1 MTSISATT
9 VNPYPSSAPKVSIRG
24 AEEEKAASPVAST
37 DSSED
42 KDKKLEVDTSGANIA
57 GAGGSSGSSDV
68 IEQLK
73 KQIEQTEKLLAE
85 QQAQLARVQKAA
97 PMRSKSSGNHGD
109 PDSDHGDPSHIADP
123 AGRAV
128 AGDDCFDRYP
138 CLTSLPSGRAFAS
151 KPAPT
156 VDLRRTQILCP
167 PGNACGSGLAREG
180 VGTAR
185 PKSSQTK
192 GPGVLTPGPFA
203 FQPNDQAALASGW
216 LRNGSVH

>member
-85 QQAQLARVQKAA
+85 QQAQLARVQKS
-97 PMRSKSSGNHGD
+97 R
-109 PDSDHGDPSHIADP
+109 ADEEQK
-123 AGRAV
+123 AQETMAIQ
-128 AGDDCFDRYP
+128 
-138 CLTSLPSGRAFAS
+138 
-151 KPAPT
+151 
-156 VDLRRTQILCP
+156 TQIMATQATL
-167 PGNACGSGLAREG
+167 
-180 VGTAR
+180 
-185 PKSSQTK
+185 QT
-192 GPGVLTPGPFA
+192 L
-203 FQPNDQAALASGW
+203 QAALLQAMTVSIDT
-216 LRNGSVH
+216 HA